1 MDTQIKPSFTPI
13 SIIGPAIID
22 VVVGPVNPT
31 VFTSGSEPIDFS
43 KLSFGGDALNEAVAL
58 SKLGENV
65 ELLSIIGNDN
75 AGKNIL
81 SFLNEMNVKTD
92 KISISPL
99 YETGM
104 NIVLVDSKG
113 ERYFLTQ
120 PNSSLRKLSEFEIL
134 PYVDSLGD
142 IVSFASIFISSS
154 IDIKSMKR
162 IFSAIKRKKNR
173 ILITDMK
180 RAKNGES
187 LNDLRCLFHFI
198 ENK

>member
-1 MDTQIKPSFTPI
+1 M
-13 SIIGPAIID
+13 
-22 VVVGPVNPT
+22 
-31 VFTSGSEPIDFS
+31 
-43 KLSFGGDALNEAVAL
+43 
-58 SKLGENV
+58 
-65 ELLSIIGNDN
+65 
-75 AGKNIL
+75 

-92 KISISPL
+92 KITISPL

-154 IDIKSMKR
+154 IDIKS
-162 IFSAIKRKKNR
+162 N
-173 ILITDMK
+173 T
-180 RAKNGES
+180 
-187 LNDLRCLFHFI
+187 
-198 ENK
+198 